1 MDEGTRQPGFYRTR
15 GYRLV
20 SMALG
25 ALFLGAGTYVLLT
38 GPSGDRLQ
46 LLGSTMLIVLGL
58 NLFVSGCSGTASWLS
73 RIGPLP

>member
-1 MDEGTRQPGFYRTR
+1 MDEETRQSGLYRTR

-25 ALFLGAGTYVLLT
+25 ALFMGAGTYVLFT
-38 GPSGDRLQ
+38 GPSADRLQ
-46 LLGSTMLIVLGL
+46 LLGSALLILFGV
-58 NLFVSGCSGTASWLS
+58 NLFLSGWAARASWLS